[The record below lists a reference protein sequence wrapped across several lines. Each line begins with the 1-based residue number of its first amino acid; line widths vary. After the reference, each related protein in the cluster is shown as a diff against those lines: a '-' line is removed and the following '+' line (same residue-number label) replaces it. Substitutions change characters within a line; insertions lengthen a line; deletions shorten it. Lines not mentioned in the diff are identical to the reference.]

1 MNKGKTGLVLNMSRI
16 KLNKIGIYTF
26 FIPLIVVFSCN
37 SGDKSGKKAEAVKE
51 FPVIEVVASDT
62 IMHRDYVADIK
73 AIQNVELRAR
83 VQGFLEKVNVDE
95 GQEVKKGQILFKT
108 NEQEYKAEL
117 AKAKA
122 NFESAKAEA
131 KVIEF
136 EVGRL
141 KIMVDNN
148 VISESELNLT
158 KAKYDAVLAKIEEAK
173 SAMDNAEVQL
183 SYTNIRAPFDGI
195 IDRIPLK
202 TGSLVEQGSLFTTVS
217 NISSVHVYFNV
228 SEKEYLEYIKSK
240 GETTENNVVNL
251 VLADGAPYAYEGI
264 IETMQ
269 GEFNANTGSIA
280 FRALFPNPTKIL
292 KHGATGKIIL
302 TNKIRNAIIIPQK
315 AVFEIQDRSFVYI
328 VKEDNTVEMRSII
341 PRARFSHYYIIESGL
356 EVGERLVYEGIQ
368 NVKDGMTIQPKI
380 VADENGSTLP
390 ENDDTLA
397 EVMPTSTEQ

>member
-1 MNKGKTGLVLNMSRI
+1 MSRI
-16 KLNKIGIYTF
+16 KLNKIGIYAF

-380 VADENGSTLP
+380 VADETGSTLP

>member
-1 MNKGKTGLVLNMSRI
+1 MVLNMSRI

>member
-1 MNKGKTGLVLNMSRI
+1 MSRI
-16 KLNKIGIYTF
+16 KLNKIGIYAF

>member
-1 MNKGKTGLVLNMSRI
+1 MSRI
-16 KLNKIGIYTF
+16 KLNRVGIFAF
-26 FIPLIVVFSCN
+26 FIPMVVIFSCN
-37 SGDKSGKKAEAVKE
+37 SGKEGGKKAESIKE

-62 IMHRDYVADIK
+62 IMQRDYVADIK

-95 GQEVKKGQILFKT
+95 GQEVRKGQILFKT

-158 KAKYDAVLAKIEEAK
+158 KAKYDAVIAKIEEAK

-195 IDRIPLK
+195 IDRIPLR

-240 GETTENNVVNL
+240 DETKENNVVHL
-251 VLADGAPYAYEGI
+251 VLADGAPYSEEGV

-280 FRALFPNPTKIL
+280 FRALFPNPSKIL

-302 TNKIRNAIIIPQK
+302 TNKVSNAIIIPQK
-315 AVFEIQDRSFVYI
+315 AVFEIQDRSFVY
-328 VKEDNTVEMRSII
+328 VVNKDNVVEMRSIV
-341 PRARFSHYYIIESGL
+341 PRARFSHYYIVESGL
-356 EVGERLVYEGIQ
+356 EVGEHFVYEGIQ
-368 NVKDGMTIQPKI
+368 NVKDGMTIQPKM
-380 VADENGSTLP
+380 VADKAGAFLLEK
-390 ENDDTLA
+390 DDTIA
-397 EVMPTSTEQ
+397 EVIPTSTEQ

>member
-1 MNKGKTGLVLNMSRI
+1 MLATNMSKI
-16 KLNKIGIYTF
+16 KLNKIGIFVF
-26 FIPLIVVFSCN
+26 FIPVIFIFSCN
-37 SGDKSGKKAEAVKE
+37 SENNAGKKVQEIKE

-62 IMHRDYVADIK
+62 ILYRDYVADIK

-122 NFESAKAEA
+122 NLESAKAEA

-136 EVGRL
+136 EVERL

-148 VISESELNLT
+148 VISASELNLT

-173 SAMDNAEVQL
+173 SAMDNAAVQL

-202 TGSLVEQGSLFTTVS
+202 TGSLVDQGSLFTTVS

-240 GETTENNVVNL
+240 DETTENNVVQL
-251 VLADGAPYAYEGI
+251 VLADGAPYPYEGI

-280 FRALFPNPTKIL
+280 FRALFPNPSKIL

-328 VKEDNTVEMRSII
+328 VKADNQVEMRSII

-356 EVGERLVYEGIQ
+356 EEGERLVFEGIQ
-368 NVKDGMTIQPKI
+368 NVKDGMTIQPKMI
-380 VADENGSTLP
+380 AGETEIPVTK
-390 ENDDTLA
+390 NDDTIA
-397 EVMPTSTEQ
+397 EVMPTSTEK

>member
-1 MNKGKTGLVLNMSRI
+1 MNKVKI
-16 KLNKIGIYTF
+16 KLFSF
-26 FIPLIVVFSCN
+26 FFALIVTFSCN
-37 SGDKSGKKAEAVKE
+37 SDNKIGVKEEAFQE
-51 FPVIEVVASDT
+51 FPVIEVATKDT
-62 IMHRDYVADIK
+62 VLHRDYVADIK

-95 GQEVKKGQILFKT
+95 GQQVRKGQILFKT

-122 NFESAKAEA
+122 NLESAKAEA
-131 KVIEF
+131 KVIQF
-136 EVGRL
+136 EVDQL

-158 KAKYDAVLAKIEEAK
+158 KAKYDAVLAKIQEAK

-195 IDRIPLK
+195 IDRIPLR
-202 TGSLVEQGSLFTTVS
+202 TGSLVDQGSLFTTVS

-240 GETTENNVVNL
+240 NETTESNVVQL
-251 VLADGAPYAYEGI
+251 VLADGAPYPYDGI

-280 FRALFPNPTKIL
+280 FRALFPNPDKIL

-315 AVFEIQDRSFVYI
+315 SVFEIQDRSFVYI
-328 VKEDNTVEMRSII
+328 VKDNNQVEMRSII
-341 PRARFSHYYIIESGL
+341 PRARFSHYYIVESGL
-356 EVGERLVYEGIQ
+356 EVGEHLIFEGIQ
-368 NVKDGMTIQPKI
+368 NVKDGMTIQPKMM
-380 VADENGSTLP
+380 AEDTDESTP
-390 ENDDTLA
+390 TQDDTVA
-397 EVMPTSTEQ
+397 EMKPTSTEK

>member
-1 MNKGKTGLVLNMSRI
+1 MSKI
-16 KLNKIGIYTF
+16 KLNKIGIFAF
-26 FIPLIVVFSCN
+26 FIPMIVIFSCN
-37 SGDKSGKKAEAVKE
+37 SGNKGGKEAESIKE

-62 IMHRDYVADIK
+62 IMYRDYVADIK

-95 GQEVKKGQILFKT
+95 GQEVRKGQILFKT

-122 NFESAKAEA
+122 NLQSAKAQA

-136 EVGRL
+136 EVEGL
-141 KIMVDNN
+141 KILVDKN

-195 IDRIPLK
+195 IDRIPLR

-240 GETTENNVVNL
+240 DETKNNNVVEL
-251 VLADGAPYAYEGI
+251 VLADGAPYPYEGI

-280 FRALFPNPTKIL
+280 FRALFPNPSKIL

-302 TNKIRNAIIIPQK
+302 TNKVNNAIIIPQK
-315 AVFEIQDRSFVYI
+315 AVFEIQDRSFVY
-328 VKEDNTVEMRSII
+328 VVDMDNKVEMRSII
-341 PRARFSHYYIIESGL
+341 PRARFSHYYIVESGL
-356 EVGERLVYEGIQ
+356 EVGEHFVYEGIQ
-368 NVKDGMTIQPKI
+368 NVKDGMTIQPKM
-380 VADENGSTLP
+380 VTDKTGAYLP
-390 ENDDTLA
+390 EKDDAVA
-397 EVMPTSTEQ
+397 EVMPTSTER

>member
-1 MNKGKTGLVLNMSRI
+1 MNMSRI
-16 KLNKIGIYTF
+16 KLNRVGIFAF
-26 FIPLIVVFSCN
+26 FIPMVVIFSCN
-37 SGDKSGKKAEAVKE
+37 SGKEGGKKAESIKE

-62 IMHRDYVADIK
+62 IMQRDYVADIK

-95 GQEVKKGQILFKT
+95 GQEVRKGQILFKT

-158 KAKYDAVLAKIEEAK
+158 KAKYDAVIAKIEEAK

-195 IDRIPLK
+195 IDRIPLR

-240 GETTENNVVNL
+240 DETKENNVVHL
-251 VLADGAPYAYEGI
+251 VLADGAPYSEEGV

-280 FRALFPNPTKIL
+280 FRALFPNPSKIL

-302 TNKIRNAIIIPQK
+302 TNKVSNAIIIPQK
-315 AVFEIQDRSFVYI
+315 AVFEIQDRSFVY
-328 VKEDNTVEMRSII
+328 VVNKDNVVEMRSIV
-341 PRARFSHYYIIESGL
+341 PRARFSHYYIVESGL
-356 EVGERLVYEGIQ
+356 EVGEHFVYEGIQ
-368 NVKDGMTIQPKI
+368 NVKDGMTIQPKM
-380 VADENGSTLP
+380 VADKAGAFLLEK
-390 ENDDTLA
+390 DDTIA
-397 EVMPTSTEQ
+397 EVIPTSTEQ

>member
-1 MNKGKTGLVLNMSRI
+1 LNKGKTGLVLNMSRI
-16 KLNKIGIYTF
+16 KLNKIGIYAF

>member
-1 MNKGKTGLVLNMSRI
+1 MVLNMSRI

-380 VADENGSTLP
+380 VAEETGSTLP

>member
-16 KLNKIGIYTF
+16 KLNKIGIYAF

-380 VADENGSTLP
+380 VAEETGSTLP

>member
-1 MNKGKTGLVLNMSRI
+1 MSRI
-16 KLNKIGIYTF
+16 RLNRVGIFAF
-26 FIPLIVVFSCN
+26 FIPMVVIFSCN
-37 SGDKSGKKAEAVKE
+37 SGNEGGKKAESIKE

-62 IMHRDYVADIK
+62 IMQRDYVADIK

-95 GQEVKKGQILFKT
+95 GQEVRKGQILFKT

-158 KAKYDAVLAKIEEAK
+158 KAKYDAVIAKIEEAK

-195 IDRIPLK
+195 IDRIPLR

-217 NISSVHVYFNV
+217 NITSVHVYFNV

-240 GETTENNVVNL
+240 DETKDNNVVHL
-251 VLADGAPYAYEGI
+251 VLADGAPYSEEGV

-280 FRALFPNPTKIL
+280 FRALFPNPSKIL

-302 TNKIRNAIIIPQK
+302 TNKVSNAIIIPQK
-315 AVFEIQDRSFVYI
+315 AVFEIQDRSFVY
-328 VKEDNTVEMRSII
+328 VVNKDNVVEMRSII
-341 PRARFSHYYIIESGL
+341 PRARFSHYYIVESGL
-356 EVGERLVYEGIQ
+356 EVGEHFVYEGIQ
-368 NVKDGMTIQPKI
+368 NVKDGMTIQPKML
-380 VADENGSTLP
+380 ADKEGAFLP
-390 ENDDTLA
+390 EKDDTIA
-397 EVMPTSTEQ
+397 EVMPTSTER

>member
-1 MNKGKTGLVLNMSRI
+1 LNKGKTGLVLNMSRI
-16 KLNKIGIYTF
+16 KLNKIGIYAF

-380 VADENGSTLP
+380 VADETGSTLP

>member
-1 MNKGKTGLVLNMSRI
+1 MNGI
-16 KLNKIGIYTF
+16 KIKFLSF
-26 FIPLIVVFSCN
+26 FITLIVTFSCN
-37 SGDKSGKKAEAVKE
+37 SDNKIGVKEDSFQE
-51 FPVIEVVASDT
+51 FPVIEVVTKDT
-62 IMHRDYVADIK
+62 ILHRDYVADIK

-83 VQGFLEKVNVDE
+83 VQGFLEQVNVDE
-95 GQEVKKGQILFKT
+95 GQQVRKGQILFKT

-122 NFESAKAEA
+122 NLESARAEA
-131 KVIEF
+131 KVIQF
-136 EVGRL
+136 EVDQL

-158 KAKYDAVLAKIEEAK
+158 KAKYDAVLAKIQEAK

-195 IDRIPLK
+195 IDRIPLR
-202 TGSLVEQGSLFTTVS
+202 TGSLVDQGSLFTTVS

-240 GETTENNVVNL
+240 NETTESNVVQL
-251 VLADGAPYAYEGI
+251 VLADGAPYPYDGI

-280 FRALFPNPTKIL
+280 FRALFPNPDKIL

-328 VKEDNTVEMRSII
+328 VKDDNQVEMRSII
-341 PRARFSHYYIIESGL
+341 PRARFSHYYIVESGL
-356 EVGERLVYEGIQ
+356 EVGEHLIFEGIQ
-368 NVKDGMTIQPKI
+368 NVKDGMTIQPKMI
-380 VADENGSTLP
+380 AEGTDGAIP
-390 ENDDTLA
+390 MQDDTIA
-397 EVMPTSTEQ
+397 EMKPTRTEK

>member
-1 MNKGKTGLVLNMSRI
+1 MSKI
-16 KLNKIGIYTF
+16 KLNKIGIFVF
-26 FIPLIVVFSCN
+26 FIPMIFIFSCN
-37 SGDKSGKKAEAVKE
+37 SENNAGKKVQEVKE

-62 IMHRDYVADIK
+62 ILHRDYVADIK

-122 NFESAKAEA
+122 NLESAKAEA

-136 EVGRL
+136 EVERL

-148 VISESELNLT
+148 VISASELNLT
-158 KAKYDAVLAKIEEAK
+158 QAKYDAVLAKIEEAK
-173 SAMDNAEVQL
+173 SAMDNAAVQL

-202 TGSLVEQGSLFTTVS
+202 TGSLVDQGSLFTTVS

-240 GETTENNVVNL
+240 DETTENNVVQL
-251 VLADGAPYAYEGI
+251 VLADGAPYPYEGI

-280 FRALFPNPTKIL
+280 FRALFPNPSIIL

-328 VKEDNTVEMRSII
+328 VKADNQVEMRSII
-341 PRARFSHYYIIESGL
+341 PRARFSHYYIVESGL
-356 EVGERLVYEGIQ
+356 EEGERLVFEGIQ
-368 NVKDGMTIQPKI
+368 NVKDGMTIQPKMI
-380 VADENGSTLP
+380 AGETESPAP
-390 ENDDTLA
+390 ENDDTIA
-397 EVMPTSTEQ
+397 EVMPTSIEK

>member
-1 MNKGKTGLVLNMSRI
+1 MHKI
-16 KLNKIGIYTF
+16 KLNKIGIIALFVSITA
-26 FIPLIVVFSCN
+26 LFSCN
-37 SGDKSGKKAEAVKE
+37 SGNNEGTKSESIKE
-51 FPVIEVVASDT
+51 FPVIEVVARDT
-62 IMHRDYVADIK
+62 ILQRDYVADIK
-73 AIQNVELRAR
+73 AVQNVELRAR

-108 NEQEYKAEL
+108 NEQEYKADL

-122 NFESAKAEA
+122 NLESARAEA

-136 EVGRL
+136 EVQQL
-141 KIMVDNN
+141 KIMVDKN

-158 KAKYDAVLAKIEEAK
+158 KAKYDAVIAKIAEAK
-173 SAMDNAEVQL
+173 SAMDNAAVQL

-195 IDRIPLK
+195 IDRIPLR
-202 TGSLVEQGSLFTTVS
+202 TGSLIDQGSLFTTVS

-240 GETTENNVVNL
+240 SETTESNVVQL
-251 VLADGAPYAYEGI
+251 VLADGAPYPFDGI

-302 TNKIRNAIIIPQK
+302 TNRIRNAIIIPQK

-328 VKEDNTVEMRSII
+328 VTDDNHVEMRSII
-341 PRARFSHYYIIESGL
+341 PRARFSLYYIIESGL
-356 EVGERLVYEGIQ
+356 EVGEHLIFEGIQ
-368 NVKDGMTIQPKI
+368 NVKDGMIIEPKMI
-380 VADENGSTLP
+380 AEKTDKLP
-390 ENDDTLA
+390 PVQANTVVKA
-397 EVMPTSTEQ
+397 VPTSIEK

>member
-1 MNKGKTGLVLNMSRI
+1 MNKGKTGLALNMSRI

>member
-1 MNKGKTGLVLNMSRI
+1 MSRI
-16 KLNKIGIYTF
+16 KLNKIGIYAF

-380 VADENGSTLP
+380 VAEETGSTLP

>member
-1 MNKGKTGLVLNMSRI
+1 LNKGKTGLVLNMSRI

-380 VADENGSTLP
+380 VADETGSTLP

>member
-1 MNKGKTGLVLNMSRI
+1 MSRI

>member
-1 MNKGKTGLVLNMSRI
+1 LNKGKTGLVLNMSRI

>member
-1 MNKGKTGLVLNMSRI
+1 MSKI
-16 KLNKIGIYTF
+16 KLNKIGIFVF
-26 FIPLIVVFSCN
+26 FIPMIFIFSCN
-37 SGDKSGKKAEAVKE
+37 SENNAGKKVQEVKE

-62 IMHRDYVADIK
+62 ILHRDYVADIK

-122 NFESAKAEA
+122 NLESAKAEA

-136 EVGRL
+136 EVERL

-148 VISESELNLT
+148 VISASELNLT
-158 KAKYDAVLAKIEEAK
+158 QAKYDAVLAKIEEAK
-173 SAMDNAEVQL
+173 SAMDNAAVQL

-202 TGSLVEQGSLFTTVS
+202 TGSLVDQGSLFTTVS

-240 GETTENNVVNL
+240 DETTENNVVQL
-251 VLADGAPYAYEGI
+251 VLADGAPYPYEGI

-280 FRALFPNPTKIL
+280 FRALFPNPSKIL

-328 VKEDNTVEMRSII
+328 VKADNQVEMRSII
-341 PRARFSHYYIIESGL
+341 PRARFSHYYIVESGL
-356 EVGERLVYEGIQ
+356 EEGERLVFEGIQ
-368 NVKDGMTIQPKI
+368 NVKDGMTIQPKMI
-380 VADENGSTLP
+380 AGETESPAP
-390 ENDDTLA
+390 ENDDTIA
-397 EVMPTSTEQ
+397 EVMPTSIEK